1 MKKVL
6 IITYYWPPAGGPG
19 VQRWLKF
26 TKYLKAYDIEPVVY
40 SPENPYYPITDETLL
55 DQVPKG
61 LTQYTLPIKEPY
73 RLANLL
79 SRGKTKKISSGIIDD
94 KKQSPIEQLLLWIR
108 GNYFIPDARK
118 NWVEPSIRYLT
129 EIVQKEQIEQIITTG
144 PPHSIHLIGLG
155 LKQSLNLPWIAD
167 FRDPWT
173 SIGYHKKLKLRQ
185 SAQKK
190 HLEMEHEVLNTADK
204 VIVTSE
210 TTRKE
215 FGNITKKPVVVITN
229 GYDSEYTGGANLDD
243 KFTLTHIG
251 SLLTGR
257 NPANLWK
264 VLSELAGENETFRA
278 ALQLEFLGV
287 VSQEVIDSLYRYELA
302 PYLKL
307 RGYVSHHQVLRRQ
320 RSAQILLLIE
330 IDSHETKGIIPGKLF
345 EYIAARRPI
354 LAVGPKDWDAGQIVR
369 DTKTGRVFD
378 YAEHTELKETVYQ
391 WFQKFRKGK
400 LDWNGEQFEKYSRRE
415 LTARLAEELEWE

>member
-1 MKKVL
+1 M

-26 TKYLKAYDIEPVVY
+26 AKYLKGYDVEPVVY
-40 SPENPYYPITDETLL
+40 SPENPFYPIVDETLL

-61 LTQYTLPIKEPY
+61 LKSYTLPIKEPY
-73 RLANLL
+73 RWANLL
-79 SRGKTKKISSGIIDD
+79 SKGKTKKISSGIIDD
-94 KKQSPIEQLLLWIR
+94 KKQSPIERLLLWIR
-108 GNYFIPDARK
+108 GNYFVPDARK

-129 EIVQKEQIEQIITTG
+129 EIIQKEQIEQIITTG

-155 LKQSLNLPWIAD
+155 LKKSLNVSWIAD

-185 SAQKK
+185 AAQQK
-190 HLEMEHEVLNTADK
+190 HRDLEHEVLNTADK

-210 TTRKE
+210 TTRVE
-215 FGNITKKPVVVITN
+215 FRNITKKPVVVITN
-229 GYDSEYTGGANLDD
+229 GYDSDYKGGANLDD

-264 VLSELAGENETFRA
+264 ALSELAAENETFRA
-278 ALQLEFLGV
+278 ALKLEFLGV

-307 RGYVSHHQVLRRQ
+307 KGYVSHHQVQRRQ
-320 RSAQILLLIE
+320 QRAQVLLLIE
-330 IDSHETKGIIPGKLF
+330 IDAPETKGIIPGKLF

-354 LAVGPKDWDAGQIVR
+354 LAVGPKDWDAGQIVLE
-369 DTKTGRVFD
+369 TKTGEVFD
-378 YAEHTELKETVYQ
+378 YTEQTELKQTIFN
-391 WFQKFRKGK
+391 WFMKFREGK
-400 LDWNGEQFEKYSRRE
+400 LDWNGEHFEKYSRRE
-415 LTARLAEELEWE
+415 LTRRLAEEL